1 MTPHITPGIAL
12 DRWKN
17 RRAMAW
23 LTLVAALLFPLLATV
38 ADSAT
43 LTALT
48 GPFYLFAG
56 GVVAAYIGF
65 ATLDD
70 RWQKPEPPHV

>member
-1 MTPHITPGIAL
+1 MTSL

-23 LTLVAALLFPLLATV
+23 LALAAGLAFPLLLLWV
-38 ADSAT
+38 PGD
-43 LTALT
+43 AL
-48 GPFYLFAG
+48 GVLIMPFYTF
-56 GVVAAYIGF
+56 VTFIITSYFTF

-70 RWQKPEPPHV
+70 RWQKPKEPTPEP